1 MLVLDNTAISEAR
14 LLHTEK
20 SGFVAIGQKVDRGPS
35 KAPWVQKWFHMSDT
49 YGFEMAMAGVA
60 QMKDTY
66 LSQASFVSKSRTVA
80 ATQSINCCFVDLDC
94 YNLNIIP
101 DDSTV
106 QALLTLADTYG
117 IPRPSYIVRSGCG
130 LYAKWILDRALP
142 ASHLQTWK
150 NAQNT
155 LINLYKAFGA
165 DPKARD
171 AARVL
176 RATSTINSKNGAQ
189 VEIACNEGTVHN
201 FADLVARL
209 AEVPIAT
216 HLGISEK
223 KARTLKIVRAEDI
236 ASLEDASSQD
246 LGHLITYSDQNYMP
260 ITMGS
265 MNLAGL
271 NWRRFLDMRDLMI
284 LRGGAK
290 KGSRDLFIFWMTN
303 MLAGAGVI
311 HAGNLWNEVES
322 LLVSFPISRD
332 FNPLRDGSL
341 ESIKKRIER
350 AGTGE
355 KIIYNGVSYSPLYT
369 PTNDTLIN
377 LFEIEPEEEQRL
389 RTIISSSEKRRRQDE
404 KVPGRAQRREER
416 SQLRGQAH
424 ELRSSGVKPTDIA
437 KELKVDRVT
446 VYRWF
451 KEADKKAASKNKI
464 STAEQLLAAQKKYKE
479 AQEARKHQIEM
490 MREKESNLQAAIEA
504 QENLRTSIKITALL
518 DKAKSVAERVCNSS
532 NETVSLVRKTVS
544 SRSGICDD
552 DDNQT

>member
-1 MLVLDNTAISEAR
+1 MLVLDDTAVSEAR
-14 LLHTEK
+14 LLHTET
-20 SGFVAIGQKVDRGPS
+20 SGFVAIGQKVERGGRKPDW
-35 KAPWVQKWFHMSDT
+35 AQKWYPMSNPSSLET
-49 YGFEMAMAGVA
+49 ALAGVA

-66 LSQASFVSKSRTVA
+66 LSQASFVTRSRTVS

-106 QALLTLADTYG
+106 QALLNLADTYG

-130 LYAKWILDRALP
+130 LYAKWILDRVLP
-142 ASHLQTWK
+142 ASHLHTWK

-176 RATSTINSKNGAQ
+176 RATSTINSKNGAK
-189 VEIACNEGTVHN
+189 VEIACNEGTRHN
-201 FADLVARL
+201 FADLVASL
-209 AEVPIAT
+209 AAVPIAT

-223 KARTLKIVRAEDI
+223 KARTLKIVRAEDV
-236 ASLEDASSQD
+236 ASLEDAASQD

-284 LRGGAK
+284 RRGGAK
-290 KGSRDLFIFWMTN
+290 RGSRDLFIFWMTT

-311 HAGNLWNEVES
+311 HAGNIWQEVES

-332 FNPLRDGSL
+332 FNPMRDGSL

-350 AGTGE
+350 AGYGE

-377 LFEIEPEEEQRL
+377 LFEIEPDEEQHL
-389 RTIISSSEKRRRQDE
+389 RTIISSEEKRRRQDA
-404 KVPGRAQRREER
+404 KVPGRAQRREDR
-416 SQLRGQAH
+416 SKMKSVAD
-424 ELRSSGVKPTDIA
+424 ELRKSGARTEDIA
-437 KELKVDRVT
+437 KELKVGRAT
-446 VYRWF
+446 VFRWF
-451 KEADKKAASKNKI
+451 KEADKKAAAKAQ
-464 STAEQLLAAQKKYKE
+464 STSEQLLEAQRKYKE
-479 AQEARKHQIEM
+479 AQELRKRQIEL
-490 MREKESNLQAAIEA
+490 MRERELNLEAAREA
-504 QENLRTSIKITALL
+504 QENLKTSIKVTALL
-518 DKAKSVAERVCNSS
+518 DKAKAAAERTCNSVVDS
-532 NETVSLVRKTVS
+532 VS
-544 SRSGICDD
+544 SGRKIGTSRSNIGDD
-552 DDNQT
+552 DDHQN